1 MSKKIQYS
9 DEPLGD
15 LTPVADFLPSPDDQV
30 LKQKNTKV
38 TLSLSSES
46 VAFFK
51 SLAHKHHLP
60 YQRLIRE
67 LLDAYVDEHK
77 AHPLRRTRR
86 PMGD

>member
-1 MSKKIQYS
+1 MSKKIHYS
-9 DEPLGD
+9 DEPLGN
-15 LTPVADFLPSPDDQV
+15 LTPMSDFLPSLDDLV

-51 SLAHKHHLP
+51 SLAHKHRLP

-77 AHPLRRTRR
+77 AHHVPPDKTTE
-86 PMGD
+86 G